1 MEDTANFLNTKRRR
15 WLAAG
20 GAALALCAL
29 GGLWLVRPR
38 AAEEPP
44 LRREYPVSR
53 QDITVGVDAAGS
65 IQSRQW
71 GQFAPVAVKL
81 KEYRV
86 SPGDQVAEG
95 DVLAEYDLEDLQRLA
110 RESEARLAE
119 KQSALDKLD
128 QQKKDEETQLQQKID
143 QLRAAG
149 SESESDGMSAL
160 KQQKKELEAQVEQQ
174 RQAEQ
179 TALEEKAAL
188 LEKHGQRAQV
198 IADCDSRLARL
209 EEQRAELQKA
219 LDDLVG
225 QDAPEEQVQEARR
238 KLAEN
243 ELETADVQQTREQA
257 LTADYEGQAAEKQQQ
272 ADAAASARQQ
282 AQAKLEQTEQ
292 QLQEKRDARDAL
304 RKKEDGQIEAM
315 KQQAAAAQ
323 KGLDSQID
331 TARLERDEAK
341 KEHDELLA
349 LCADPTLR
357 ADRAGT
363 VSALGGTP
371 GLAADPASPLAKI
384 GDADQR
390 SLVLQVDPVDV
401 GSIQPGQE
409 VSFYVDA
416 YPEATFT
423 GRVESVSR
431 LQNDGGKFEVRAS
444 FSEGDQPLYDGMGAN
459 ATLIVKQKKD
469 VTALSNKAI
478 QFEEGESFVYLADEN
493 GELRR
498 QTVATGFSNGR
509 VTEILSGLQPGDV
522 ALVEEQYEDQ

>member
-1 MEDTANFLNTKRRR
+1 MEQTANVLNTKRRKM
-15 WLAAG
+15 LAAA
-20 GAALALCAL
+20 GAGLALCVL
-29 GGLWLVRPR
+29 TGLWLVRPR

-53 QDITVGVDAAGS
+53 QDVTVGVDAAGS

-86 SPGDQVAEG
+86 SLGAQVAEG

-128 QQKKDEETQLQQKID
+128 LQKKDDE
-143 QLRAAG
+143 
-149 SESESDGMSAL
+149 
-160 KQQKKELEAQVEQQ
+160 
-174 RQAEQ
+174 
-179 TALEEKAAL
+179 
-188 LEKHGQRAQV
+188 
-198 IADCDSRLARL
+198 ARL
-209 EEQRAELQKA
+209 QKE

-225 QDAPEEQVQEARR
+225 QGAPEEQLRPVREA
-238 KLAEN
+238 LAQN
-243 ELETADVQQTREQA
+243 ELDTADAQRQREEA

-272 ADAAASARQQ
+272 ADTAKAAREQ
-282 AQAKLEQTEQ
+282 ALAQLKQTEQ

-304 RKKEDGQIEAM
+304 RKKEDSQIETM
-315 KQQAAAAQ
+315 KQQAAVERQA
-323 KGLDSQID
+323 LDSQIEA
-331 TARLERDEAK
+331 ARLARDAAKTERD
-341 KEHDELLA
+341 DLLA

-363 VSALGGTP
+363 VTALGGTP

-384 GDADQR
+384 GDAGQR
-390 SLVLQVDPVDV
+390 SLVLQVDV

-444 FSEGDQPLYDGMGAN
+444 FSEGGQPLYDGMGAN
-459 ATLIVKQKKD
+459 ATLIIKQKKD
-469 VTALSNKAI
+469 VVAVSNKAI
-478 QFEEGESFVYLADEN
+478 QFEDGESFVWLADEN
-493 GELRR
+493 GQLRR

-509 VTEILSGLQPGDV
+509 ITEILSSLQEGDV
-522 ALVEEQYEDQ
+522 ALVEEQYEDR

>member
-1 MEDTANFLNTKRRR
+1 MEQTAILNTKRRKM
-15 WLAAG
+15 LAAA
-20 GAALALCAL
+20 GAGLALCVFT
-29 GGLWLVRPR
+29 GLWLVRPR

-53 QDITVGVDAAGS
+53 QDVTVGVDAAGS

-86 SPGDQVAEG
+86 DPGAQVAEG
-95 DVLAEYDLEDLQRLA
+95 DVLAEYDPEDLQRLA

-128 QQKKDEETQLQQKID
+128 QQKKD
-143 QLRAAG
+143 
-149 SESESDGMSAL
+149 
-160 KQQKKELEAQVEQQ
+160 LEAQAEQQ

-179 TALEEKAAL
+179 AALAEKAAL

-198 IADCDSRLARL
+198 IADCDARLARL

-219 LDDLVG
+219 LDDLLG

-272 ADAAASARQQ
+272 ADAAAAARQQ
-282 AQAKLEQTEQ
+282 ALAKLEQTEQ
-292 QLQEKRDARDAL
+292 QLQEKRNARDTL

-315 KQQAAAAQ
+315 KQQTAAAQ
-323 KGLDSQID
+323 KGLDSQIESV
-331 TARLERDEAK
+331 RLERDAAK
-341 KEHDELLA
+341 KEHDQLLA
-349 LCADPTLR
+349 LCSDPTLR

-363 VSALGGTP
+363 VTALGGTP

-384 GDADQR
+384 GDSGQR

-431 LQNDGGKFEVRAS
+431 LQNDAGKFEVRAS

-459 ATLIVKQKKD
+459 ATLIVKQKQD
-469 VTALSNKAI
+469 VVAVSNKAI
-478 QFEEGESFVYLADEN
+478 QFEDGESFVYLADET
-493 GELRR
+493 GGLRR
-498 QTVATGFSNGR
+498 QTVVTGFSNGR
-509 VTEILSGLQPGDV
+509 LTEILSGLQEGDV
-522 ALVEEQYEDQ
+522 ALVEEEYEDR

>member
-1 MEDTANFLNTKRRR
+1 MEQTAILNTKRRKM
-15 WLAAG
+15 LAAA
-20 GAALALCAL
+20 GAGLALCVFT
-29 GGLWLVRPR
+29 GLWLVRPR

-53 QDITVGVDAAGS
+53 QDVTVGVDAAGS

-86 SPGDQVAEG
+86 DPGAQVAEG
-95 DVLAEYDLEDLQRLA
+95 DVLAEYDPEDLQRLA

-128 QQKKDEETQLQQKID
+128 QQKKD
-143 QLRAAG
+143 
-149 SESESDGMSAL
+149 
-160 KQQKKELEAQVEQQ
+160 LEAQAEQQ

-179 TALEEKAAL
+179 AALAEKAAL

-198 IADCDSRLARL
+198 IADCDARLARL

-219 LDDLVG
+219 LDDLLG

-272 ADAAASARQQ
+272 ADAAAAARQQ
-282 AQAKLEQTEQ
+282 ALAKLEQTEQ
-292 QLQEKRDARDAL
+292 QLQEKRNARDAL

-315 KQQAAAAQ
+315 KQQTAAAQ
-323 KGLDSQID
+323 KGLDSQIESV
-331 TARLERDEAK
+331 RLERDAAK
-341 KEHDELLA
+341 KDHDQLLA
-349 LCADPTLR
+349 LCSDPTLR

-363 VSALGGTP
+363 VTALGGTP

-384 GDADQR
+384 GDSGQR

-431 LQNDGGKFEVRAS
+431 LQNDAGKFEVRAS

-459 ATLIVKQKKD
+459 ATLIVKQKQD
-469 VTALSNKAI
+469 VVAVSNKAI
-478 QFEEGESFVYLADEN
+478 QFEDGESFVYLADET
-493 GELRR
+493 GGLSR
-498 QTVATGFSNGR
+498 QTVVTGFSNGR
-509 VTEILSGLQPGDV
+509 LTEILSGLQEGDV
-522 ALVEEQYEDQ
+522 ALVEEEYEDR

>member
-1 MEDTANFLNTKRRR
+1 MGG
-15 WLAAG
+15 AG
-20 GAALALCAL
+20 GKFLLHAV
-29 GGLWLVRPR
+29 GLPH
-38 AAEEPP
+38 PFGH
-44 LRREYPVSR
+44 LR
-53 QDITVGVDAAGS
+53 QG
-65 IQSRQW
+65 
-71 GQFAPVAVKL
+71 
-81 KEYRV
+81 
-86 SPGDQVAEG
+86 
-95 DVLAEYDLEDLQRLA
+95 
-110 RESEARLAE
+110 
-119 KQSALDKLD
+119 
-128 QQKKDEETQLQQKID
+128 
-143 QLRAAG
+143 
-149 SESESDGMSAL
+149 
-160 KQQKKELEAQVEQQ
+160 Q
-174 RQAEQ
+174 RQLI
-179 TALEEKAAL
+179 ALVPGA
-188 LEKHGQRAQV
+188 GQ
-198 IADCDSRLARL
+198 
-209 EEQRAELQKA
+209 
-219 LDDLVG
+219 
-225 QDAPEEQVQEARR
+225 
-238 KLAEN
+238 
-243 ELETADVQQTREQA
+243 
-257 LTADYEGQAAEKQQQ
+257 GQAAEKQQQ
-272 ADAAASARQQ
+272 ADAAAAARQQ
-282 AQAKLEQTEQ
+282 AQAKLDQTEQ

-371 GLAADPASPLAKI
+371 GLAADPASPLTKI

>member
-1 MEDTANFLNTKRRR
+1 MEQTAILNTKRRKM
-15 WLAAG
+15 LAAA
-20 GAALALCAL
+20 GAGLTLCVFT
-29 GGLWLVRPR
+29 GLWLIRPR

-53 QDITVGVDAAGS
+53 QDVTVGVDAAGS

-86 SPGDQVAEG
+86 DPGAQVAEG

-110 RESEARLAE
+110 QESEARLAE
-119 KQSALDKLD
+119 KQSALDKLG
-128 QQKKDEETQLQQKID
+128 QQKNDEDAQLQQKID

-149 SESESDGMSAL
+149 SESESSSL
-160 KQQKKELEAQVEQQ
+160 NTLEQQKKDLEAQAEQQ

-179 TALEEKAAL
+179 AALAEKAAL

-198 IADCDSRLARL
+198 IADCDARLARL

-219 LDDLVG
+219 LDDLLG

-257 LTADYEGQAAEKQQQ
+257 LTTDYEGQAAEKQQQ
-272 ADAAASARQQ
+272 ADAAAAARQQ
-282 AQAKLEQTEQ
+282 ALAKLEQTEQ
-292 QLQEKRDARDAL
+292 QLQEKRNARDAL

-315 KQQAAAAQ
+315 KQQTAAAQ
-323 KGLDSQID
+323 KGLDSQIES
-331 TARLERDEAK
+331 ARLERDAAK
-341 KEHDELLA
+341 KEHDQLLA
-349 LCADPTLR
+349 LCSDPTLR

-363 VSALGGTP
+363 VTALGGTP

-384 GDADQR
+384 GDSGQR

-431 LQNDGGKFEVRAS
+431 LQNDAGKFEVRAS

-459 ATLIVKQKKD
+459 ATLIVKQKQD
-469 VTALSNKAI
+469 VVAVSNKAI
-478 QFEEGESFVYLADEN
+478 QFEDGESFVYLADET
-493 GELRR
+493 GGLRR
-498 QTVATGFSNGR
+498 QTVVTGFSNGR
-509 VTEILSGLQPGDV
+509 LTEILSGLQEGDV
-522 ALVEEQYEDQ
+522 ALVEEEYEDR

>member
-1 MEDTANFLNTKRRR
+1 MEQTANVLNTKRRKM
-15 WLAAG
+15 LAAA
-20 GAALALCAL
+20 GAGLALCVL
-29 GGLWLVRPR
+29 TGLWLVRPR

-53 QDITVGVDAAGS
+53 QDVTVGVDAAGS

-86 SPGDQVAEG
+86 SLGAQVAEG
-95 DVLAEYDLEDLQRLA
+95 DVLAEYDPKDLQRLA

-128 QQKKDEETQLQQKID
+128 LQKKDDEARLQQELEGLMGQGASEE
-143 QLRAAG
+143 QLRPVRQALAQNELNAA
-149 SESESDGMSAL
+149 DA
-160 KQQKKELEAQVEQQ
+160 Q
-174 RQAEQ
+174 RQR
-179 TALEEKAAL
+179 EE
-188 LEKHGQRAQV
+188 
-198 IADCDSRLARL
+198 
-209 EEQRAELQKA
+209 
-219 LDDLVG
+219 
-225 QDAPEEQVQEARR
+225 
-238 KLAEN
+238 
-243 ELETADVQQTREQA
+243 A
-257 LTADYEGQAAEKQQQ
+257 LTADYEGQAAEKQRQ
-272 ADAAASARQQ
+272 ADAAKAAREQ
-282 AQAKLEQTEQ
+282 AQAQLKQTEQ

-304 RKKEDGQIEAM
+304 RKKEDSQIETM
-315 KQQAAAAQ
+315 KQQAAVERQA
-323 KGLDSQID
+323 LDSQIEA
-331 TARLERDEAK
+331 ARLARDAAKTERD
-341 KEHDELLA
+341 DLLA

-363 VSALGGTP
+363 VTALGGTP

-384 GDADQR
+384 GDAGQR

-444 FSEGDQPLYDGMGAN
+444 FSEGGQPLYDGMGAN
-459 ATLIVKQKKD
+459 ATLIIKQKKD
-469 VTALSNKAI
+469 VVAVSNKAI
-478 QFEEGESFVYLADEN
+478 QFEDGESFVWLADEN
-493 GELRR
+493 GQLRR

-509 VTEILSGLQPGDV
+509 ITEILSSLQEGDV
-522 ALVEEQYEDQ
+522 ALVEEQYEDR

>member
-1 MEDTANFLNTKRRR
+1 MEQTANVLNTKRRKM
-15 WLAAG
+15 LAAA
-20 GAALALCAL
+20 GAGLALCVL
-29 GGLWLVRPR
+29 TGLWLVRPR

-53 QDITVGVDAAGS
+53 QDVTVGVDAAGS

-86 SPGDQVAEG
+86 SLGAQVAEG

-128 QQKKDEETQLQQKID
+128 LQKKDDEARLQQELEGLMGQGASEE
-143 QLRAAG
+143 QLRPVRQALAQNELNAA
-149 SESESDGMSAL
+149 DA
-160 KQQKKELEAQVEQQ
+160 Q
-174 RQAEQ
+174 RQR
-179 TALEEKAAL
+179 EE
-188 LEKHGQRAQV
+188 
-198 IADCDSRLARL
+198 
-209 EEQRAELQKA
+209 
-219 LDDLVG
+219 
-225 QDAPEEQVQEARR
+225 
-238 KLAEN
+238 
-243 ELETADVQQTREQA
+243 A
-257 LTADYEGQAAEKQQQ
+257 LTADYEGQAAEKQRQ
-272 ADAAASARQQ
+272 ADAAKAAREQ
-282 AQAKLEQTEQ
+282 AQAQLKQTEQ

-304 RKKEDGQIEAM
+304 RKKEDSQIETM
-315 KQQAAAAQ
+315 KQQAAVERQA
-323 KGLDSQID
+323 LDSQIEA
-331 TARLERDEAK
+331 ARLARDAAKTERD
-341 KEHDELLA
+341 DLLA

-363 VSALGGTP
+363 VTALGGTP

-384 GDADQR
+384 GDAGQR

-469 VTALSNKAI
+469 VVAVSNKAI
-478 QFEEGESFVYLADEN
+478 QFEDGESFVWLAAEN
-493 GELRR
+493 GQLRR

-509 VTEILSGLQPGDV
+509 ITEILSGLQEGDV
-522 ALVEEQYEDQ
+522 ALVEEQYEDR

>member
-1 MEDTANFLNTKRRR
+1 MEQTAILNTKRRKM
-15 WLAAG
+15 LVAAG
-20 GAALALCAL
+20 AGLALCVFT
-29 GGLWLVRPR
+29 GLWLVRPR

-53 QDITVGVDAAGS
+53 QDVTVGVDAAGS

-86 SPGDQVAEG
+86 DPGAQVAEG
-95 DVLAEYDLEDLQRLA
+95 DVLAEYDPEDLQRLA

-128 QQKKDEETQLQQKID
+128 QQKKD
-143 QLRAAG
+143 
-149 SESESDGMSAL
+149 
-160 KQQKKELEAQVEQQ
+160 LEAQAEQQ

-179 TALEEKAAL
+179 AALAEKAAL

-198 IADCDSRLARL
+198 IADCDARLARL

-219 LDDLVG
+219 LDDLLG

-272 ADAAASARQQ
+272 ADAAAAARQQ
-282 AQAKLEQTEQ
+282 ALAKLEQTEQ
-292 QLQEKRDARDAL
+292 QLQEKRNARDAL

-315 KQQAAAAQ
+315 KQQTAAAQ
-323 KGLDSQID
+323 KGLDSQIAS
-331 TARLERDEAK
+331 ARLERDAAK
-341 KEHDELLA
+341 KEHDQLLA
-349 LCADPTLR
+349 LCSDPTLR

-363 VSALGGTP
+363 VTALGGTP

-384 GDADQR
+384 GDSGQR

-401 GSIQPGQE
+401 GSIRPGQE

-431 LQNDGGKFEVRAS
+431 LRNDAGKFEVRAS

-459 ATLIVKQKKD
+459 ATLIVKQKQD
-469 VTALSNKAI
+469 VVAVSNKAI
-478 QFEEGESFVYLADEN
+478 QFEDGESFVYLADET
-493 GELRR
+493 GGLRR
-498 QTVATGFSNGR
+498 QTVVTGFSNGR
-509 VTEILSGLQPGDV
+509 FTEILSGLQEGDV
-522 ALVEEQYEDQ
+522 ALVEEEYEDR

>member
-1 MEDTANFLNTKRRR
+1 M
-15 WLAAG
+15 
-20 GAALALCAL
+20 
-29 GGLWLVRPR
+29 RPR
-38 AAEEPP
+38 TAEEPP

-53 QDITVGVDAAGS
+53 QDVTVGVDAAGN

-71 GQFAPVAVKL
+71 GQFVPVAVKL

-86 SPGDQVAEG
+86 SLGAQVAEG
-95 DVLAEYDLEDLQRLA
+95 NVLAEYDLEDLQRLA

-128 QQKKDEETQLQQKID
+128 LQKKDDEARLQQEID

-149 SESESDGMSAL
+149 SESASAGL
-160 KQQKKELEAQVEQQ
+160 NTLEQKKQELAAQAEQQ

-179 TALEEKAAL
+179 AAL
-188 LEKHGQRAQV
+188 AEKEALLQKHSQRPQV

-209 EEQRAELQKA
+209 EEERARLQKE
-219 LDDLVG
+219 LEGLMG
-225 QDAPEEQVQEARR
+225 QGAPEDQLRPVRQA
-238 KLAEN
+238 LAQN
-243 ELETADVQQTREQA
+243 ELDAADVQRQREEA
-257 LTADYEGQAAEKQQQ
+257 LTADYEGQAAEKQKQ
-272 ADAAASARQQ
+272 ADTAKAAREQ
-282 AQAKLEQTEQ
+282 AQAQLQQTEQ

-304 RKKEDGQIEAM
+304 RKKEDSQIETM
-315 KQQAAAAQ
+315 KQQAAVERQA
-323 KGLDSQID
+323 LDSQIES
-331 TARLERDEAK
+331 ARLARDAAKTERD
-341 KEHDELLA
+341 DLLA

-363 VSALGGTP
+363 VTALGGTP

-384 GDADQR
+384 GDAGQR

-401 GSIQPGQE
+401 GSIQLGQE

-469 VTALSNKAI
+469 VVAVSNKAI
-478 QFEEGESFVYLADEN
+478 QFEDGESFVWLADEN
-493 GELRR
+493 GQLRR

-509 VTEILSGLQPGDV
+509 ITEILSGLQEGDV
-522 ALVEEQYEDQ
+522 ALVEEQYEDR

>member
-1 MEDTANFLNTKRRR
+1 MEQTAILNTKRRKM
-15 WLAAG
+15 LAAA
-20 GAALALCAL
+20 GAGLALCVFT
-29 GGLWLVRPR
+29 GLWLVRPR

-53 QDITVGVDAAGS
+53 QDVTVGVDAAGS

-86 SPGDQVAEG
+86 DPGAQVAEG
-95 DVLAEYDLEDLQRLA
+95 DVLAEYDPEDLQRLA

-128 QQKKDEETQLQQKID
+128 QQKKD
-143 QLRAAG
+143 
-149 SESESDGMSAL
+149 
-160 KQQKKELEAQVEQQ
+160 LEAQAEQQ

-179 TALEEKAAL
+179 AALAEKAAL

-198 IADCDSRLARL
+198 IADCDARLARL

-219 LDDLVG
+219 LDDLLG

-257 LTADYEGQAAEKQQQ
+257 LTADYEGQSAEKQQQ
-272 ADAAASARQQ
+272 ADAAAAARQQ
-282 AQAKLEQTEQ
+282 ALAKLGQTEQ
-292 QLQEKRDARDAL
+292 QLQEKRNARDAL

-315 KQQAAAAQ
+315 KQQTAAAQ
-323 KGLDSQID
+323 KGLDSQIESV
-331 TARLERDEAK
+331 RLERDAAK
-341 KEHDELLA
+341 KDHDQLLA
-349 LCADPTLR
+349 LCSDPTLR

-363 VSALGGTP
+363 VTALGGTP

-384 GDADQR
+384 GDSGQR

-431 LQNDGGKFEVRAS
+431 LQNDAGKFEVRAS

-459 ATLIVKQKKD
+459 ATLIVKQKQD
-469 VTALSNKAI
+469 VVAVSNKAI
-478 QFEEGESFVYLADEN
+478 QFEDGESFVYLADET
-493 GELRR
+493 GGLRR
-498 QTVATGFSNGR
+498 QTVVTGFSNGR
-509 VTEILSGLQPGDV
+509 LTEILSGLQEGDV
-522 ALVEEQYEDQ
+522 ALVEEEYEDR

>member
-1 MEDTANFLNTKRRR
+1 MEQTANVLNTKRRKM
-15 WLAAG
+15 LAAA
-20 GAALALCAL
+20 GAGLALCVL
-29 GGLWLVRPR
+29 TGLWLARPR
-38 AAEEPP
+38 TAEEPP

-53 QDITVGVDAAGS
+53 QDVTVGVDAAGN

-86 SPGDQVAEG
+86 SLGAQVAEG

-128 QQKKDEETQLQQKID
+128 LQKKDDE
-143 QLRAAG
+143 
-149 SESESDGMSAL
+149 
-160 KQQKKELEAQVEQQ
+160 
-174 RQAEQ
+174 
-179 TALEEKAAL
+179 
-188 LEKHGQRAQV
+188 
-198 IADCDSRLARL
+198 ARL
-209 EEQRAELQKA
+209 QKE

-225 QDAPEEQVQEARR
+225 QGAPEEQLRPVREA
-238 KLAEN
+238 LAQN
-243 ELETADVQQTREQA
+243 ELDTADAQRQREEA
-257 LTADYEGQAAEKQQQ
+257 LTADYEGQAAEKQRQ
-272 ADAAASARQQ
+272 ADAAKAAREQ
-282 AQAKLEQTEQ
+282 ALAQLKQTEQ

-304 RKKEDGQIEAM
+304 RKKEDSQIETM
-315 KQQAAAAQ
+315 KQQAAVERQA
-323 KGLDSQID
+323 LDSQIEA
-331 TARLERDEAK
+331 ARLARDAAKTERD
-341 KEHDELLA
+341 DLLA

-363 VSALGGTP
+363 VTALGGTP

-384 GDADQR
+384 GDAGQR
-390 SLVLQVDPVDV
+390 SLVLQVDV

-469 VTALSNKAI
+469 VVAVSNKAI
-478 QFEEGESFVYLADEN
+478 QFEDGESFVWLADEN
-493 GELRR
+493 GQLRR

-509 VTEILSGLQPGDV
+509 ITEILSGLQEGDM
-522 ALVEEQYEDQ
+522 ALVEEQYEDR

>member
-1 MEDTANFLNTKRRR
+1 MEQTANVLNTKRRKM
-15 WLAAG
+15 LAAA
-20 GAALALCAL
+20 GAGLALCVL
-29 GGLWLVRPR
+29 TGLWLVRPR

-53 QDITVGVDAAGS
+53 QDVTVGVDAAGS

-86 SPGDQVAEG
+86 SLGAQVAEG

-128 QQKKDEETQLQQKID
+128 LQKKDDE
-143 QLRAAG
+143 
-149 SESESDGMSAL
+149 
-160 KQQKKELEAQVEQQ
+160 
-174 RQAEQ
+174 
-179 TALEEKAAL
+179 
-188 LEKHGQRAQV
+188 
-198 IADCDSRLARL
+198 ARL
-209 EEQRAELQKA
+209 QKE

-225 QDAPEEQVQEARR
+225 QGAPEEQLRPVREA
-238 KLAEN
+238 LAQN
-243 ELETADVQQTREQA
+243 ELDTADAQRQREEA

-272 ADAAASARQQ
+272 ADTAKAAREQ
-282 AQAKLEQTEQ
+282 ALAQLKQTEQ

-304 RKKEDGQIEAM
+304 SKKEDSQIETM
-315 KQQAAAAQ
+315 KQQAAVERQA
-323 KGLDSQID
+323 LDSQIES
-331 TARLERDEAK
+331 ARLARDAAKTERD
-341 KEHDELLA
+341 DLLA

-357 ADRAGT
+357 ADCAGT
-363 VSALGGTP
+363 VTALGGTP

-384 GDADQR
+384 GDAGQR
-390 SLVLQVDPVDV
+390 SLVLQVDV

-444 FSEGDQPLYDGMGAN
+444 FSEGGQPLYDGMGAN
-459 ATLIVKQKKD
+459 ATLIIKQKKD
-469 VTALSNKAI
+469 VVAVSNKAI
-478 QFEEGESFVYLADEN
+478 QFEDGESFVWLADEN
-493 GELRR
+493 GQLRR

-509 VTEILSGLQPGDV
+509 ITEILSGLQEGDV
-522 ALVEEQYEDQ
+522 ALVEEQYEDR

>member
-1 MEDTANFLNTKRRR
+1 MEQTANVLNTKRRKM
-15 WLAAG
+15 LAAA
-20 GAALALCAL
+20 GAGLALCVL
-29 GGLWLVRPR
+29 TGLWLVRPR

-53 QDITVGVDAAGS
+53 QDVTVGVDAAGS

-86 SPGDQVAEG
+86 SLGAQVAEG

-128 QQKKDEETQLQQKID
+128 LQKKDDE
-143 QLRAAG
+143 
-149 SESESDGMSAL
+149 
-160 KQQKKELEAQVEQQ
+160 
-174 RQAEQ
+174 
-179 TALEEKAAL
+179 
-188 LEKHGQRAQV
+188 
-198 IADCDSRLARL
+198 ARL
-209 EEQRAELQKA
+209 QKE

-225 QDAPEEQVQEARR
+225 QGAPEEQLRPVREA
-238 KLAEN
+238 LAQN
-243 ELETADVQQTREQA
+243 ELDTADAQRQREEA

-272 ADAAASARQQ
+272 ADAAKAAREQ
-282 AQAKLEQTEQ
+282 AQAQLKQTEQ

-304 RKKEDGQIEAM
+304 RKKEDSQIETM
-315 KQQAAAAQ
+315 KQQAAVERQA
-323 KGLDSQID
+323 LDSQIEA
-331 TARLERDEAK
+331 ARLARDAAKTERD
-341 KEHDELLA
+341 DLLA

-363 VSALGGTP
+363 VTALGGTP

-384 GDADQR
+384 GDAGQR
-390 SLVLQVDPVDV
+390 SLVLQVDV

-444 FSEGDQPLYDGMGAN
+444 FSEGGQPLYDGMGAN
-459 ATLIVKQKKD
+459 ATLIIKQKKD
-469 VTALSNKAI
+469 VVAVSNKAI
-478 QFEEGESFVYLADEN
+478 QFEDGESFVWLADEN
-493 GELRR
+493 GQLRR

-509 VTEILSGLQPGDV
+509 ITEILSSLQEGDV
-522 ALVEEQYEDQ
+522 ALVEEQYEDR

>member
-1 MEDTANFLNTKRRR
+1 MEQTANVLNTKRRKM
-15 WLAAG
+15 LAAA
-20 GAALALCAL
+20 GAGLALCVL
-29 GGLWLVRPR
+29 TGLWLVRPR

-53 QDITVGVDAAGS
+53 QDVTVGVDAAGS

-86 SPGDQVAEG
+86 SLGAQVAEG
-95 DVLAEYDLEDLQRLA
+95 DVLAEYDPKDLQRLA

-128 QQKKDEETQLQQKID
+128 LQKKDDEARLQQELEGLMGQGASEE
-143 QLRAAG
+143 QLRPVRQALAQNELNAA
-149 SESESDGMSAL
+149 DA
-160 KQQKKELEAQVEQQ
+160 Q
-174 RQAEQ
+174 RQR
-179 TALEEKAAL
+179 EE
-188 LEKHGQRAQV
+188 
-198 IADCDSRLARL
+198 
-209 EEQRAELQKA
+209 
-219 LDDLVG
+219 
-225 QDAPEEQVQEARR
+225 
-238 KLAEN
+238 
-243 ELETADVQQTREQA
+243 A
-257 LTADYEGQAAEKQQQ
+257 LTADYEGQAAEKQRQ
-272 ADAAASARQQ
+272 ADAAKAAREQ
-282 AQAKLEQTEQ
+282 AQAQLKQTEQ

-304 RKKEDGQIEAM
+304 RKKEDSQIETM
-315 KQQAAAAQ
+315 KQQAAVERQA
-323 KGLDSQID
+323 LDSQIEA
-331 TARLERDEAK
+331 ARLARDAAKTERD
-341 KEHDELLA
+341 DLLA

-363 VSALGGTP
+363 VTALGGTP

-384 GDADQR
+384 GDAGQR

-469 VTALSNKAI
+469 VVAVSNKAI
-478 QFEEGESFVYLADEN
+478 QFEDGESFVWLADEN
-493 GELRR
+493 GQLRR

-509 VTEILSGLQPGDV
+509 ITEILSGLQEGDV
-522 ALVEEQYEDQ
+522 ALVEEQYEDR

>member
-1 MEDTANFLNTKRRR
+1 MEQTANVLNTKRRKM
-15 WLAAG
+15 LAAA
-20 GAALALCAL
+20 GAGLALCVL
-29 GGLWLVRPR
+29 TGLWLVRPR

-53 QDITVGVDAAGS
+53 QDVTVGVDAAGS

-86 SPGDQVAEG
+86 SLGAQVAEG

-128 QQKKDEETQLQQKID
+128 LQKKDDE
-143 QLRAAG
+143 
-149 SESESDGMSAL
+149 
-160 KQQKKELEAQVEQQ
+160 
-174 RQAEQ
+174 
-179 TALEEKAAL
+179 
-188 LEKHGQRAQV
+188 
-198 IADCDSRLARL
+198 ARL
-209 EEQRAELQKA
+209 QKE

-225 QDAPEEQVQEARR
+225 QGAPEEQLRPVREA
-238 KLAEN
+238 LAQN
-243 ELETADVQQTREQA
+243 ELNAADAQRQREEA

-272 ADAAASARQQ
+272 ADTAKAAREQ
-282 AQAKLEQTEQ
+282 ALAQLKQTEQ

-304 RKKEDGQIEAM
+304 RKKEDSQIETM
-315 KQQAAAAQ
+315 KQQAAVERQA
-323 KGLDSQID
+323 LDSQIEA
-331 TARLERDEAK
+331 ARLARDAAKTERD
-341 KEHDELLA
+341 DLLA

-357 ADRAGT
+357 ADCAGT
-363 VSALGGTP
+363 VTALGGTP

-384 GDADQR
+384 GDAGQR
-390 SLVLQVDPVDV
+390 SLVLQVDV

-444 FSEGDQPLYDGMGAN
+444 FSEGGQPLYDGMGAN
-459 ATLIVKQKKD
+459 ATLIIKQKKD
-469 VTALSNKAI
+469 VVAVSNKAI
-478 QFEEGESFVYLADEN
+478 QFEDGESFVWLADEN
-493 GELRR
+493 GQLRR

-509 VTEILSGLQPGDV
+509 ITEILSSLQEGDV
-522 ALVEEQYEDQ
+522 ALVEEQYEDR

>member
-1 MEDTANFLNTKRRR
+1 MEQTANVLNTKRRKM
-15 WLAAG
+15 LAAA
-20 GAALALCAL
+20 GAGLALCVL
-29 GGLWLVRPR
+29 TGLWLVRPR

-53 QDITVGVDAAGS
+53 QDVTVGVDAAGS

-86 SPGDQVAEG
+86 SLGAQVAEG
-95 DVLAEYDLEDLQRLA
+95 DVLAEYDPEDLQRLA

-128 QQKKDEETQLQQKID
+128 LQKKDDE
-143 QLRAAG
+143 
-149 SESESDGMSAL
+149 
-160 KQQKKELEAQVEQQ
+160 
-174 RQAEQ
+174 
-179 TALEEKAAL
+179 
-188 LEKHGQRAQV
+188 
-198 IADCDSRLARL
+198 ARL
-209 EEQRAELQKA
+209 QKE

-225 QDAPEEQVQEARR
+225 QGASEEQLRPVRQA
-238 KLAEN
+238 LAQN
-243 ELETADVQQTREQA
+243 ELNAADAQQTREQA
-257 LTADYEGQAAEKQQQ
+257 LTADYEGQSAEKQQQ
-272 ADAAASARQQ
+272 ADAAAAARQQ
-282 AQAKLEQTEQ
+282 ALAKLGQTEQ
-292 QLQEKRDARDAL
+292 QLQEKRNARDTL

-315 KQQAAAAQ
+315 KQQTAAAQ
-323 KGLDSQID
+323 KGLDSQIESV
-331 TARLERDEAK
+331 RLERDAAK
-341 KEHDELLA
+341 KEHDQLLA
-349 LCADPTLR
+349 LCSDATLR

-363 VSALGGTP
+363 VTALGGTP

-384 GDADQR
+384 GDSGQR
-390 SLVLQVDPVDV
+390 SLVLQVDPVDA

-469 VTALSNKAI
+469 VVAVSNKAI
-478 QFEEGESFVYLADEN
+478 QFEDGESFVWLADEN
-493 GELRR
+493 GQLRR

-509 VTEILSGLQPGDV
+509 LTEILSGLQEGDV
-522 ALVEEQYEDQ
+522 ALVEEQYEDR

>member
-1 MEDTANFLNTKRRR
+1 MEQTAILNTKRRKM
-15 WLAAG
+15 LAAA
-20 GAALALCAL
+20 GAGLALCVFT
-29 GGLWLVRPR
+29 GLWLVRPR

-53 QDITVGVDAAGS
+53 QDVTVGVDAAGS

-86 SPGDQVAEG
+86 DPGAQVAEG
-95 DVLAEYDLEDLQRLA
+95 DVLAEYDPEDLQRLA

-128 QQKKDEETQLQQKID
+128 QQKKD
-143 QLRAAG
+143 
-149 SESESDGMSAL
+149 
-160 KQQKKELEAQVEQQ
+160 LEAQAEQQ

-179 TALEEKAAL
+179 AALAEKAAL

-198 IADCDSRLARL
+198 IADCDARLARL

-219 LDDLVG
+219 LDDLLG

-257 LTADYEGQAAEKQQQ
+257 LTADYEGQSAEKQQQ
-272 ADAAASARQQ
+272 ADAAAAARQQ
-282 AQAKLEQTEQ
+282 ALAKLGQTEQ
-292 QLQEKRDARDAL
+292 QLQEKRNARDAL

-315 KQQAAAAQ
+315 KQQTAAAQ
-323 KGLDSQID
+323 KGLDSQIESV
-331 TARLERDEAK
+331 RLERDAAK
-341 KEHDELLA
+341 KDHDQLLA
-349 LCADPTLR
+349 LCSDPTLR

-363 VSALGGTP
+363 VTALGGTP

-384 GDADQR
+384 GDSGQR

-431 LQNDGGKFEVRAS
+431 LQNDAGKFEVRAS

-459 ATLIVKQKKD
+459 ATLIVKQKQD
-469 VTALSNKAI
+469 VVAVSNKAI
-478 QFEEGESFVYLADEN
+478 QFEDGESFVYLADET
-493 GELRR
+493 GGLRR
-498 QTVATGFSNGR
+498 QTVVTGFSNGR
-509 VTEILSGLQPGDV
+509 LTEILSGLQEGDV
-522 ALVEEQYEDQ
+522 ALVEEKYEDR

>member
-1 MEDTANFLNTKRRR
+1 MEQTANVLNTKRRKM
-15 WLAAG
+15 LAAA
-20 GAALALCAL
+20 GAGLALCVL
-29 GGLWLVRPR
+29 TGLWLVRPR

-53 QDITVGVDAAGS
+53 QDVTVGVDAAGS

-86 SPGDQVAEG
+86 SLGAQVAEG
-95 DVLAEYDLEDLQRLA
+95 DVLAEYDPKDLQRLA

-128 QQKKDEETQLQQKID
+128 LQKKDDEARLQQELEGLMGQGASEE
-143 QLRAAG
+143 QLRPVRQALAQNELNAA
-149 SESESDGMSAL
+149 DA
-160 KQQKKELEAQVEQQ
+160 Q
-174 RQAEQ
+174 RQR
-179 TALEEKAAL
+179 EE
-188 LEKHGQRAQV
+188 
-198 IADCDSRLARL
+198 
-209 EEQRAELQKA
+209 
-219 LDDLVG
+219 
-225 QDAPEEQVQEARR
+225 
-238 KLAEN
+238 
-243 ELETADVQQTREQA
+243 A

-272 ADAAASARQQ
+272 ADTAKAAREQ
-282 AQAKLEQTEQ
+282 ALAQLKQTEQ

-304 RKKEDGQIEAM
+304 RKKEDSQIETM
-315 KQQAAAAQ
+315 KQQAAVERQA
-323 KGLDSQID
+323 LDSQIEA
-331 TARLERDEAK
+331 ARLARDAAKTERD
-341 KEHDELLA
+341 DLLA

-357 ADRAGT
+357 ADCAGT
-363 VSALGGTP
+363 VTALGGTP

-384 GDADQR
+384 GDAGQR
-390 SLVLQVDPVDV
+390 SLVLQVDV

-469 VTALSNKAI
+469 VVAVSNKAI
-478 QFEEGESFVYLADEN
+478 QFEDGESFVWLADEN
-493 GELRR
+493 GQLRR

-509 VTEILSGLQPGDV
+509 ITEILSGLQEGDV
-522 ALVEEQYEDQ
+522 ALVEEQYEDR

>member
-1 MEDTANFLNTKRRR
+1 M
-15 WLAAG
+15 LAAA
-20 GAALALCAL
+20 GAGLALCVL
-29 GGLWLVRPR
+29 TGLWLVRPR

-53 QDITVGVDAAGS
+53 QDVTVGVDAAGS

-86 SPGDQVAEG
+86 SLGAQVAEG

-128 QQKKDEETQLQQKID
+128 LQKKDDEARLQQELEGLMGQGASEE
-143 QLRAAG
+143 QLRPVR
-149 SESESDGMSAL
+149 EAL
-160 KQQKKELEAQVEQQ
+160 AQNELDTADAQ
-174 RQAEQ
+174 RQR
-179 TALEEKAAL
+179 EE
-188 LEKHGQRAQV
+188 
-198 IADCDSRLARL
+198 
-209 EEQRAELQKA
+209 
-219 LDDLVG
+219 
-225 QDAPEEQVQEARR
+225 
-238 KLAEN
+238 
-243 ELETADVQQTREQA
+243 A

-272 ADAAASARQQ
+272 ADTAKAAREQ
-282 AQAKLEQTEQ
+282 ALAQLKQTEQ

-304 RKKEDGQIEAM
+304 RKKEDSQIETM
-315 KQQAAAAQ
+315 KQQAAVERQA
-323 KGLDSQID
+323 LDSQIEA
-331 TARLERDEAK
+331 ARLARDAAKTERD
-341 KEHDELLA
+341 DLLA

-357 ADRAGT
+357 ADCAGT
-363 VSALGGTP
+363 VTALGGTP

-384 GDADQR
+384 GDAGQR
-390 SLVLQVDPVDV
+390 SLVLQVDV

-444 FSEGDQPLYDGMGAN
+444 FSEGGQPLYDGMGAN
-459 ATLIVKQKKD
+459 ATLIIKQKKD
-469 VTALSNKAI
+469 VVAVSNKAI
-478 QFEEGESFVYLADEN
+478 QFEDGESFVWLADEN
-493 GELRR
+493 GQLRR

-509 VTEILSGLQPGDV
+509 ITEILSSLQEGDV
-522 ALVEEQYEDQ
+522 ALVEEQYEDR

>member
-1 MEDTANFLNTKRRR
+1 M
-15 WLAAG
+15 
-20 GAALALCAL
+20 
-29 GGLWLVRPR
+29 
-38 AAEEPP
+38 
-44 LRREYPVSR
+44 
-53 QDITVGVDAAGS
+53 GVDAAGN

-86 SPGDQVAEG
+86 SLGAQVAEG
-95 DVLAEYDLEDLQRLA
+95 DVLAEYDPKDLQRLA

-128 QQKKDEETQLQQKID
+128 LQKKDDEARLQQEID

-149 SESESDGMSAL
+149 SESASAGL
-160 KQQKKELEAQVEQQ
+160 NTLEQKKQELAAQAEQQ

-179 TALEEKAAL
+179 AAL
-188 LEKHGQRAQV
+188 AEKEALLRKHSQRPQV

-209 EEQRAELQKA
+209 EEERARLQKE
-219 LDDLVG
+219 LEGLMG
-225 QDAPEEQVQEARR
+225 QGAPEEQLRPVR
-238 KLAEN
+238 
-243 ELETADVQQTREQA
+243 QA
-257 LTADYEGQAAEKQQQ
+257 
-272 ADAAASARQQ
+272 
-282 AQAKLEQTEQ
+282 
-292 QLQEKRDARDAL
+292 
-304 RKKEDGQIEAM
+304 
-315 KQQAAAAQ
+315 
-323 KGLDSQID
+323 LDSQIES
-331 TARLERDEAK
+331 ARLARDAAKTERD
-341 KEHDELLA
+341 DLLA

-363 VSALGGTP
+363 VTALGGTP

-384 GDADQR
+384 GDAGQR

-469 VTALSNKAI
+469 AVAVSNKAI
-478 QFEEGESFVYLADEN
+478 QFEDGESFVWLADEN
-493 GELRR
+493 GQLRR

-509 VTEILSGLQPGDV
+509 ITEILSGLQEGDV
-522 ALVEEQYEDQ
+522 ALVEEQYEDR

>member
-1 MEDTANFLNTKRRR
+1 MEQTAILNTKRRKM
-15 WLAAG
+15 LAAA
-20 GAALALCAL
+20 GAGLALCVFT
-29 GGLWLVRPR
+29 GLWLVRPR

-53 QDITVGVDAAGS
+53 QDVTVGVDAAGS

-86 SPGDQVAEG
+86 DPGAQVAEG
-95 DVLAEYDLEDLQRLA
+95 DVLAEYDPEDLQRLA

-128 QQKKDEETQLQQKID
+128 QQKKD
-143 QLRAAG
+143 
-149 SESESDGMSAL
+149 
-160 KQQKKELEAQVEQQ
+160 LEAQAEQQ

-179 TALEEKAAL
+179 AALAEKAAL

-198 IADCDSRLARL
+198 IADCDARLARL

-219 LDDLVG
+219 LDDLLG

-257 LTADYEGQAAEKQQQ
+257 LTADYEGQSAEKQQQ
-272 ADAAASARQQ
+272 ADAAAAARQQ
-282 AQAKLEQTEQ
+282 ALAKLGQTEQ
-292 QLQEKRDARDAL
+292 QLQEKRNARDAL

-315 KQQAAAAQ
+315 KQQTAAAQ
-323 KGLDSQID
+323 KGLDSQIESV
-331 TARLERDEAK
+331 RLERDAAK
-341 KEHDELLA
+341 KEHDQLLA
-349 LCADPTLR
+349 LCSDPTLR

-363 VSALGGTP
+363 VTALGGTP

-384 GDADQR
+384 GDSGQR

-431 LQNDGGKFEVRAS
+431 LQNDAGKFEVRAS

-459 ATLIVKQKKD
+459 ATLIVKQKQD
-469 VTALSNKAI
+469 VVAVSNKAI
-478 QFEEGESFVYLADEN
+478 QFEDGESFVYLADET
-493 GELRR
+493 GGLRR
-498 QTVATGFSNGR
+498 QTVVTGFSNGR
-509 VTEILSGLQPGDV
+509 LTEILSGLQEGDV
-522 ALVEEQYEDQ
+522 ALVEEEYEDR

>member
-1 MEDTANFLNTKRRR
+1 MEQTAILNTKRRKM
-15 WLAAG
+15 LAAA
-20 GAALALCAL
+20 GAGLALCVFT
-29 GGLWLVRPR
+29 GLWLVRPR

-53 QDITVGVDAAGS
+53 QDVTVGVDAAGS

-86 SPGDQVAEG
+86 DPGAQVAEG
-95 DVLAEYDLEDLQRLA
+95 DVLAEYDPEDLQRLA

-128 QQKKDEETQLQQKID
+128 QQKKD
-143 QLRAAG
+143 
-149 SESESDGMSAL
+149 
-160 KQQKKELEAQVEQQ
+160 LEAQAEQQ

-179 TALEEKAAL
+179 AALAEKAAL

-198 IADCDSRLARL
+198 IADCDARLARL

-219 LDDLVG
+219 LDDLLG

-257 LTADYEGQAAEKQQQ
+257 LTADSVGLAAEKQQQ
-272 ADAAASARQQ
+272 ADAAAAARQQ
-282 AQAKLEQTEQ
+282 ALAKLEQTEQ
-292 QLQEKRDARDAL
+292 QLQEKRNARDAL

-315 KQQAAAAQ
+315 KQQTAAAQ
-323 KGLDSQID
+323 KGLDSQIES
-331 TARLERDEAK
+331 ARLERDAAK
-341 KEHDELLA
+341 KEHDQLLA
-349 LCADPTLR
+349 LCSDPTLR

-363 VSALGGTP
+363 VTALGGTP

-384 GDADQR
+384 GDSGQR

-423 GRVESVSR
+423 GRVESMSR
-431 LQNDGGKFEVRAS
+431 LQNDAGKFEVRAS

-459 ATLIVKQKKD
+459 ATLIVKQKQD
-469 VTALSNKAI
+469 VVAVSNKAI
-478 QFEEGESFVYLADEN
+478 QFEDGESFVYLADET
-493 GELRR
+493 GGLRR
-498 QTVATGFSNGR
+498 QTVVTGFSNGR
-509 VTEILSGLQPGDV
+509 LTEILSGLQEGDV
-522 ALVEEQYEDQ
+522 ALVEEEYEDR

>member
-1 MEDTANFLNTKRRR
+1 MEQTANVLNTKRRKM
-15 WLAAG
+15 LAAA
-20 GAALALCAL
+20 GAGLALCVL
-29 GGLWLVRPR
+29 TGLWLVRPR

-53 QDITVGVDAAGS
+53 QDVTVGVDAAGS

-86 SPGDQVAEG
+86 SLGAQVAEG

-128 QQKKDEETQLQQKID
+128 LQKKDDE
-143 QLRAAG
+143 
-149 SESESDGMSAL
+149 
-160 KQQKKELEAQVEQQ
+160 
-174 RQAEQ
+174 
-179 TALEEKAAL
+179 
-188 LEKHGQRAQV
+188 
-198 IADCDSRLARL
+198 ARL
-209 EEQRAELQKA
+209 QKE

-225 QDAPEEQVQEARR
+225 QGAPEEQLRPVREA
-238 KLAEN
+238 LAQN
-243 ELETADVQQTREQA
+243 ELDTADAQRQREEA

-272 ADAAASARQQ
+272 ADTAKAAREQ
-282 AQAKLEQTEQ
+282 ALAQLKQTEQ

-304 RKKEDGQIEAM
+304 RKKEDSQIETM
-315 KQQAAAAQ
+315 KQQAAVERQA
-323 KGLDSQID
+323 LDSQIEA
-331 TARLERDEAK
+331 ARLARDAAKTERD
-341 KEHDELLA
+341 DLLA

-357 ADRAGT
+357 ADCAGT
-363 VSALGGTP
+363 VTALGGTP

-384 GDADQR
+384 GDAGQR
-390 SLVLQVDPVDV
+390 SLVLQVDV

-444 FSEGDQPLYDGMGAN
+444 FSEGGQPLYDGMGAN
-459 ATLIVKQKKD
+459 ATLIIKQKKD
-469 VTALSNKAI
+469 VVAVSNKAI
-478 QFEEGESFVYLADEN
+478 QFEDGESFVWLADEN
-493 GELRR
+493 GQLRR

-509 VTEILSGLQPGDV
+509 ITEILSSLQEGDV
-522 ALVEEQYEDQ
+522 ALVEEQYEDR

>member
-1 MEDTANFLNTKRRR
+1 MEQTANVLNTKRRKM
-15 WLAAG
+15 LAAA
-20 GAALALCAL
+20 GAGLALCVL
-29 GGLWLVRPR
+29 TGLWLVRPR

-53 QDITVGVDAAGS
+53 QDVTVGVDAAGS

-86 SPGDQVAEG
+86 SLGAQVAEG

-128 QQKKDEETQLQQKID
+128 LQKKDDE
-143 QLRAAG
+143 
-149 SESESDGMSAL
+149 
-160 KQQKKELEAQVEQQ
+160 
-174 RQAEQ
+174 
-179 TALEEKAAL
+179 
-188 LEKHGQRAQV
+188 
-198 IADCDSRLARL
+198 ARL
-209 EEQRAELQKA
+209 QKE

-225 QDAPEEQVQEARR
+225 QGAPEEQLRPVREA
-238 KLAEN
+238 LAQN
-243 ELETADVQQTREQA
+243 ELDTADAQRQREEA
-257 LTADYEGQAAEKQQQ
+257 LTADYEGQAAEKQRQ
-272 ADAAASARQQ
+272 ADAAKAAREQ
-282 AQAKLEQTEQ
+282 AQAQLKQTEQ

-304 RKKEDGQIEAM
+304 RKKEDSQIETM
-315 KQQAAAAQ
+315 KQQAAVERQA
-323 KGLDSQID
+323 LDSQIEA
-331 TARLERDEAK
+331 ARLARDAAKTERD
-341 KEHDELLA
+341 DLLA

-357 ADRAGT
+357 ADCAGT
-363 VSALGGTP
+363 VTALGGTP

-384 GDADQR
+384 GDAGQR
-390 SLVLQVDPVDV
+390 SLVLQVDV

-444 FSEGDQPLYDGMGAN
+444 FSEGGQPLYDGMGAN

-469 VTALSNKAI
+469 VVAVSNKAI
-478 QFEEGESFVYLADEN
+478 QFEDGESFVWLADEN
-493 GELRR
+493 GQLRR

-509 VTEILSGLQPGDV
+509 ITEILSGLQEGDV
-522 ALVEEQYEDQ
+522 ALVEEQYEDR